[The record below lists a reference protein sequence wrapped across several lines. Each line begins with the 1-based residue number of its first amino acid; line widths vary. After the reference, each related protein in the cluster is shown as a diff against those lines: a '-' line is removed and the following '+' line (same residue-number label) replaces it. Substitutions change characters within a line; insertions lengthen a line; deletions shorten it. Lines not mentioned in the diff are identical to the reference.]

1 MAPGQM
7 AARLTDGE
15 ALPGLR
21 LVTLPMGVQDVV
33 TLTGSFYGG
42 DTFSPT
48 GQRATA
54 EVTAAMLDKGSE
66 RRDKFEIGAALES
79 VGASIGF
86 SSDDYRINFSARC
99 LKADI
104 PLVVELLAEQLRLP
118 AFHAKDVASLQKRA
132 EANLQRQGESTD
144 EQARIAFSQ
153 HLYPDTHPNYVPSI
167 EDQMADIKAVTPN
180 HLKAFHQAH
189 YGLGSMQVAV
199 TGDIDRAILE
209 AQFKAHFGDWPSVE
223 VAPRS
228 LDGMRASTNGSGGT
242 HFVTMAEKTS
252 VDLML
257 GMAVGIDREH
267 VDYRPLMMA
276 SFILGGNFSARLM
289 ATVRDEAGLTYGIGS
304 SLGGAG
310 DGKDGFWTIYATFA
324 PDLLEQGRAATM
336 EQFEKW
342 LSSGATAD
350 ELAAKKTT
358 ITGSYQVGLASTK
371 GVAGA
376 LLDIME
382 RGRPLSYLDDYP
394 EEIRALTLEQVNSVI
409 GRYLSLDRLTIVA
422 AGSIDADGRP
432 LAGT

>member
-1 MAPGQM
+1 MAPELM
-7 AARLTDGE
+7 ASRLTDGE
-15 ALPGLR
+15 VLPGLR

-33 TLTGSFYGG
+33 TLNGSFYGG
-42 DTFSPT
+42 DAFSPA

-54 EVTAAMLDKGSE
+54 EVTAAMLDKGTE

-79 VGASIGF
+79 VGASIHF
-86 SSDDYRINFSARC
+86 ASDDYRVNFSARC
-99 LKADI
+99 LKDDV

-153 HLYPDTHPNYVPSI
+153 HLFPENHPNYVPSI
-167 EDQMADIKAVTPN
+167 EEQMADVRAVTPN

-189 YGLGSMQVAV
+189 YGLGSMQVVV
-199 TGDIDRAILE
+199 TGDIDRAVLE
-209 AQFKAHFGDWPSVE
+209 KQLSVHFGDWPLVE
-223 VAPRS
+223 LTPAP

-242 HFVTMAEKTS
+242 YFVSMAEKTS

-267 VDYRPLMMA
+267 EDYRPLMMA

-289 ATVRDEAGLTYGIGS
+289 ATVRDQAGLTYGIGS
-304 SLGGAG
+304 SLGGAA
-310 DGKDGFWTIYATFA
+310 DGKDGYWTIYATFA
-324 PDLLEQGRAATM
+324 PHLLGEGRAATM
-336 EQFEKW
+336 VQLEKW
-342 LSSGATAD
+342 LKSGATAE
-350 ELAAKKTT
+350 ELAAKITT

-382 RGRPLSYLDDYP
+382 RGRPLSYLDEYP
-394 EEIRALTLEQVNSVI
+394 EEIRALTLEQVNGVI

-422 AGSIDADGRP
+422 AGSIDADGNP
-432 LAGT
+432 LADA